1 MEVCVFYPWQSKQ
14 PNKFKLLKNFTVNKK
29 CPYDSA
35 EMFGHISQI
44 CVLDRSSVHTYI
56 IDRSRGRRVSAH
68 LKWTSP
74 AIVLRN
80 MRYSK
85 LEISLRC
92 QRCVMLDDL
101 NSWRGVAKEIRLK
114 CTHTRN
120 VILYFK
126 SWHCPSKTE
135 LCIPGLWQTVTRSYT
150 DPRETVDHPFNG
162 GLVGEVKHHRC

>member
-14 PNKFKLLKNFTVNKK
+14 PNKFKLLRNFTVNKK

-120 VILYFK
+120 VILHLSNLGIALRRQSCAYLA
-126 SWHCPSKTE
+126 CGRP
-135 LCIPGLWQTVTRSYT
+135 
-150 DPRETVDHPFNG
+150 
-162 GLVGEVKHHRC
+162 

>member
-1 MEVCVFYPWQSKQ
+1 MFFYPWQSKH
-14 PNKFKLLKNFTVNKK
+14 PNEFKLLKNFTVNKK

-44 CVLDRSSVHTYI
+44 CVLDWSSVHTYI
-56 IDRSRGRRVSAH
+56 TDRSRGRRD

-114 CTHTRN
+114 CTHTWNLTLLLSNLGIALRRQ
-120 VILYFK
+120 
-126 SWHCPSKTE
+126 SWTE